1 MKIALIQME
10 VLSGQMNEN
19 RQKSQDLIEQAA
31 PSADVLVLP
40 ELWLC
45 GYSLKGVQDFAE
57 TKSGQTLVLLKKLAK
72 RYSVHIITGSLPY
85 REEQQVY
92 NAVFH
97 IDRQGE
103 IKAQYSKVH
112 LFSLYKEEKF
122 FAPGPT
128 VTTMPLE
135 NFQAGL
141 AICYDLRFPELFRTM
156 ALAGAHIIFV
166 PAEWPKVRG
175 SHWLTLA
182 QARAVENQVYVCAV
196 NCVGQHKGDTFYGHS
211 LLISPDG
218 SILAEGS
225 EQEEILSG
233 EIFIEEVQKARE
245 NMSIL
250 ADRRKELYQ
259 L

>member
-10 VLSGQMNEN
+10 VRSGQLTEN
-19 RQKSQDLIEQAA
+19 RQKARTLIEQAA
-31 PSADVLVLP
+31 PNADVLVLP

-45 GYSLKGVQDFAE
+45 GYSLRGVQDFAE
-57 TKSGQTLVLLKKLAK
+57 TKSDQTLNLLQQMAQK
-72 RYSVHIITGSLPY
+72 YSVHLITGSLPF
-85 REEQQVY
+85 REGENVY

-97 IDRQGE
+97 IDRKGE

-122 FAPGPT
+122 FAPGPK

-135 NFQAGL
+135 NYQAGL

-156 ALAGAHIIFV
+156 ALAGAQIIFV

-182 QARAVENQVYVCAV
+182 QARAVENQVYICAV

-218 SILAEGS
+218 TIVAEGS
-225 EQEEILSG
+225 EKEEILYG
-233 EIFIEEVQKARE
+233 EISVEEVQKARE
-245 NMSIL
+245 SMSIL
-250 ADRRKELYQ
+250 TDRRKELYQ